1 MNSKKTQER
10 LLQVKSVASIVGL
23 GVSTIWA
30 KSRAGSFPKP
40 IKISQNVTRWR
51 LSDIDA
57 WLENPAEWEA
67 K

>member
-1 MNSKKTQER
+1 MTKETQER
-10 LLQVKSVASIVGL
+10 LLQVKAVSPIAGL

-30 KSRAGSFPKP
+30 MVRKGKFPAP
-40 IKISQNVTRWR
+40 IKITPHTTRWR
-51 LSDIDA
+51 LSDINA